1 MMSQGVPEFAI
12 IGHPNEGKSSVVS
25 TLSEDDT
32 VRIGPYPGETTVCQT
47 FPVVVDGKEII
58 RFVDTPGFQNPRQ
71 TLAWMQQYKGPGHK
85 IVDAFIE
92 AHKDDLDFMD
102 ECELL
107 RPVARGAGIIF
118 VVDGSRPLRK
128 VDRVEME
135 ILRLTARPRMAIIN
149 AKESDTQYLSAWKT
163 EFRRQFNAIRQFNAH
178 HATYAE
184 RLDLLESLKRV
195 DQDWQPA
202 LDLVIEVFKKEW
214 NQRVSHTVSII
225 LEMLEQMLTL
235 TLTATVKNGDSDRT
249 VLKKLAE
256 AHRQKSE
263 TLEKKAHARIRKC
276 FKHNIFNLTLPPDSI
291 IHENLFSQKTW
302 KFLGLKPG
310 EVILAAGMAGGAAG
324 AALDVAA
331 AGITF
336 GVFSTI
342 GGLVGAGSAALG
354 GRRMADFSIKGIKLG
369 RDQVQVGPAGTL
381 PFLHVLLDRALIYYG
396 SVINWAHGRRDVEN
410 QNDPEM
416 AARLKKGYSAR
427 WSSHEKKI
435 CRSYFEAVTG
445 KKTKQR
451 ESDVAAFRTLLETK
465 LHQLSAGNSQCQP

>member
-1 MMSQGVPEFAI
+1 MMNQEVPEFAV

-71 TLAWMQQYKGPGHK
+71 TLAWMQQYKGPGNG

-92 AHKDDLDFMD
+92 AHRDDLDFMD

-107 RPVARGAGIIF
+107 RPIARGAGIIY

-149 AKESDTQYLSAWKT
+149 AKETDTQYLPAWKT

-195 DQDWQPA
+195 EQDWQPA
-202 LDLVIEVFKKEW
+202 LNLVIEVFKKEW
-214 NQRVSHTVSII
+214 NQRVSQTAEII
-225 LEMLEQMLTL
+225 LQMLEEMLTF
-235 TLTATVKNGDSDRT
+235 TLTAGIKSGGNAEEVS
-249 VLKKLAE
+249 KKLAQT
-256 AHRQKSE
+256 HRQKSE
-263 TLEKKAHARIRKC
+263 TMEKKAHAGIRKC

-291 IHENLFSQKTW
+291 IHENLFSKKTW
-302 KFLGLKPG
+302 QFLGLKPG

-336 GVFSTI
+336 GVFSAI
-342 GGLVGAGSAALG
+342 GGLVGAGSAAWS
-354 GRRMADFSIKGIKLG
+354 GRRMADLSFKGIKLG
-369 RDQVQVGPAGTL
+369 RDQVQVGPPGTL

-396 SVINWAHGRRDVEN
+396 SVINWAHGRRDVDN
-410 QNDPEM
+410 QGGPEM
-416 AARLKKGYSAR
+416 AIRLKKGYTAR
-427 WSSHEKKI
+427 WTSSEKKI
-435 CRSYFEAVTG
+435 CRDYFEAVMG
-445 KKTKQR
+445 KKSKQR
-451 ESDVAAFRTLLETK
+451 EPAVKAFRSLLETK
-465 LHQLSAGNSQCQP
+465 LHQLSAGNPQ

>member
-1 MMSQGVPEFAI
+1 MMNQGVPEFAI

-71 TLAWMQQYKGPGHK
+71 TLAWMQRYKGPGHG

-107 RPVARGAGIIF
+107 SPIARGAGIIY

-128 VDRVEME
+128 VDRMEME

-149 AKESDTQYLSAWKT
+149 AKDSDTQYLDVWKT

-184 RLDLLESLKRV
+184 RLELLESLKRV

-202 LDLVIEVFKKEW
+202 LNFVIEVFKKEW
-214 NQRVSHTVSII
+214 NQRVSQTADII
-225 LEMLEQMLTL
+225 LQMLEEMLTF
-235 TLTATVKNGDSDRT
+235 TLTASIKHGGNAEETSM
-249 VLKKLAE
+249 KLSQT
-256 AHRQKSE
+256 HRQKSE
-263 TLEKKAHARIRKC
+263 AMEKKAHARIRKC

-291 IHENLFSQKTW
+291 IHENLFSRKTW
-302 KFLGLKPG
+302 QFLGLKPG
-310 EVILAAGMAGGAAG
+310 EVVLAAGVAGGAAG

-331 AGITF
+331 AGLTF
-336 GVFSTI
+336 GIFSTI
-342 GGLVGAGSAALG
+342 GGILGAGSAALS
-354 GRRMADFSIKGIKLG
+354 GRRMADISFKGVRLG
-369 RDQVQVGPAGTL
+369 RDQVQVGPPGTL

-396 SVINWAHGRRDVEN
+396 SVINWAHGRRDMDTWDGV
-410 QNDPEM
+410 EM
-416 AARLKKGYSAR
+416 ASRLKKGHTAR
-427 WSSHEKKI
+427 WNSHDKKI
-435 CRSYFEAVTG
+435 CRVYLEAMMD
-445 KKTKQR
+445 KKSKKR
-451 ESDVAAFRTLLETK
+451 EIAVRAFRSLLETK
-465 LHQLSAGNSQCQP
+465 LHQMAAGDTQ